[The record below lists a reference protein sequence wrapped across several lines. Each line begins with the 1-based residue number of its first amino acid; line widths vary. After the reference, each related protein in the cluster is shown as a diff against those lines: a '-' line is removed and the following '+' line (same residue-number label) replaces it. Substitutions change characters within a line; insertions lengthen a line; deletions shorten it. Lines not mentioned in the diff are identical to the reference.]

1 MNQEPRDVRELLDAL
16 NFDTVTLNYYEI
28 VQMEMARNGCERWPL
43 FDPIEGRDLQDR
55 GSKTVRIARAVD

>member
-16 NFDTVTLNYYEI
+16 NFDTVKLSYYEI

-43 FDPIEGRDLQDR
+43 FDPIEGKELQDWE
-55 GSKTVRIARAVD
+55 SKTARIARAVD